1 MIEQTFIELEFDKV
15 IIPAEELGSPNDCYY
30 YRRQIGET
38 VLITN
43 TDDEAVEEGWW
54 ASILELVDLRIK
66 GSGDLTDL
74 IRILELNTV

>member
-1 MIEQTFIELEFDKV
+1 MIEQAFIELEFDKV
-15 IIPAEELGSPNDCYY
+15 VIPAEESGIPYDCYY
-30 YRRQIGET
+30 YRRKIGET

-43 TDDEAVEEGWW
+43 TNDEAAEEGWW

-66 GSGDLTDL
+66 GSGDLTEL